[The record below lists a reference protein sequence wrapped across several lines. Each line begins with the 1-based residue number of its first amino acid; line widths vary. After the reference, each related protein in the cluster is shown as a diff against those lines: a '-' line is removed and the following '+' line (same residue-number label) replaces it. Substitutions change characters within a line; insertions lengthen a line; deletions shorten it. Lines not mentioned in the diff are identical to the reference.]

1 MPDITFANIAAAA
14 QRLTGVA
21 LRTPVLTSRQV
32 DEPLGARVYFKCEN
46 FQRAGA
52 FKFRGAYNT
61 LSRFTAAQKS
71 GGAVA
76 FSSGNHAQ
84 AVALAA
90 QLLGMRAAIVM
101 PRDAPPVKRAATEGY
116 GAEVIAYE
124 REREDREAIARRI
137 VTERGATLVVP
148 FDNAD
153 VIAGQG
159 TVAKELLEETGPL
172 DYLVVSVGGG
182 GLLAGCAI
190 AAKELSPDCQI
201 YGVEPEAGN
210 DAQQSLRS
218 GRIVRIPVPR
228 TIADGA
234 QTPCVGNLTFPI
246 MQRLVTGIVTVSDDQ
261 LRAQMRFFA
270 ERMKIVVEPTGCL
283 AAAAVMNQLV
293 PVRGG
298 RVGVI
303 ISGGNVDLAQFGVTA

>member
-1 MPDITFANIAAAA
+1 MPDIAYPDIEAAA
-14 QRLTGVA
+14 QRLAGVA
-21 LRTPVLTSRQV
+21 HRTPVLTSKQV
-32 DEPLGARVYFKCEN
+32 DGALGAQIYFKCEN

-61 LSRFTAAQKS
+61 LSRFLPKQRA

-90 QLLGMRAAIVM
+90 RLLGISATIVM
-101 PRDAPPVKRAATEGY
+101 PRDAPSVKREATEGY
-116 GAEVIAYE
+116 GASVIPYD

-137 VTERGATLVVP
+137 VAERGATLVVP

-172 DYLVVSVGGG
+172 DFLFVCVGGG
-182 GLLAGCAI
+182 GLIAGCAL
-190 AAKELSPDCQI
+190 AAQELSPGCQV

-246 MQRLVTGIVTVSDDQ
+246 MQRLVRDILTVSDDQ

-270 ERMKIVVEPTGCL
+270 QRMKIVVEPTGCL
-283 AAAAVMNQLV
+283 AAAAVMNNLV
-293 PVRGG
+293 PVRGR

-303 ISGGNVDLAQFGVTA
+303 ISGGNVDLAQFAGTA

>member
-1 MPDITFANIAAAA
+1 MPDITFAQVAAAA
-14 QRLTGVA
+14 ERIAGVA

-32 DEPLGARVYFKCEN
+32 DEQLGARVYFKCEN

-61 LSRFTAAQKS
+61 LSRFSAAQKS

-90 QLLGMRAAIVM
+90 RLLGMKATIVM
-101 PRDAPPVKRAATEGY
+101 PRDAPPVKRTATEAY
-116 GAEVIAYE
+116 GAEVISYD

-137 VTERGATLVVP
+137 VAERGATLVVP

-172 DYLVVSVGGG
+172 DYLFVCVGGG

-190 AAKELSPDCQI
+190 SAQELSPGCQI

-218 GRIVRIPVPR
+218 GHIVRIPVPR

-234 QTPCVGNLTFPI
+234 QTPCVGNLTFPV
-246 MQRLVTGIVTVSDDQ
+246 MQRLVRDIVTVSDDQ
-261 LRAQMRFFA
+261 LRTQMRFFA

-283 AAAAVMNQLV
+283 AAAAVMNQV
-293 PVRGG
+293 IPVRAG

-303 ISGGNVDLAQFGVTA
+303 ISGGNVDLAQFAASA

>member
-90 QLLGMRAAIVM
+90 RLLGMRAAIVM

-116 GAEVIAYE
+116 GAEVIVYE

-148 FDNAD
+148 FDNTD

-172 DYLVVSVGGG
+172 DYLFVCVGGG

-246 MQRLVTGIVTVSDDQ
+246 MQRLVREIVTVSDDQ